1 MKQTD
6 KSDSLFE
13 QQLRQSAR
21 RLRDKQN
28 YELPV
33 RKMPYRPTRVT
44 WVAVAVAAAVGR
56 FVGITFP
63 LNGEQPAGELAA
75 CVVPDTVVTYRD
87 RIVHDTV
94 IQQVKIPVEVR
105 TEKVAA
111 DNRKRVNAEL
121 PGCNME
127 CDGIDY
133 ARLVGM

>member
-33 RKMPYRPTRVT
+33 RKMPYRKARVT
-44 WVAVAVAAAVGR
+44 WVAAAVAAAVGW

-75 CVVPDTVVTYRD
+75 RVVPDTVVTYRD
-87 RIVHDTV
+87 RIVRDTV
-94 IQQVKIPVEVR
+94 IQQVKVPVRVR
-105 TEKVAA
+105 TEKVTAE
-111 DNRKRVNAEL
+111 KRTEVKTEL

-133 ARLVGM
+133 AQLVGM